1 MSKKLFYLSLS
12 RFFVTVVSS
21 LVQNSFLMLQESV
34 ILKISKDTILRL
46 SQYKNVTVKLKSLGF
61 VKVFSD
67 NLADALGISSSL
79 VRKDFS
85 IFDIK
90 GNKRG
95 GYSVDELIVKLDTI
109 LGKDK
114 AQNVIIIGCGRIGSA
129 MLNYYRYPKD
139 GITVTAGFDI
149 SPDVTSTNDTKIPI
163 YDMAELEGF
172 IKSNK
177 IKIAIMCVP
186 ENNATSVMENLMK
199 YGIKGILNFTPILL
213 KNNTDCFISNI
224 NIKSEIENI
233 FYFVHFANQE
243 KIENNLE

>member
-1 MSKKLFYLSLS
+1 
-12 RFFVTVVSS
+12 
-21 LVQNSFLMLQESV
+21 MLQEVV

-46 SQYKNVTVKLKSLGF
+46 SQYKNVIVKLKSLGF

-79 VRKDFS
+79 VRKDFA

-114 AQNVIIIGCGRIGSA
+114 PQDVIIIGCGRIGSA
-129 MLNYYRYPKD
+129 LLNYYRYPKD
-139 GITVTAGFDI
+139 GIAVKAGFDI
-149 SPDVTSTNDTKIPI
+149 SPDIITTSDATIPI
-163 YDMAELEGF
+163 YEILELEHF
-172 IKSNK
+172 IKENN
-177 IKIAIMCVP
+177 IKIAIICVP
-186 ENNATSVMENLMK
+186 ENNATSVMENLIK
-199 YGIKGILNFTPILL
+199 YGIKGILNFTPLQL
-213 KNNTDCFISNI
+213 KNNNDCFISNI

-243 KIENNLE
+243 KIEDDLQ